1 MHGGLII
8 RHAQAPGH
16 HGQLDAA
23 PHRERPLRAGD
34 RAARRQWL
42 FRTGRLSEAPPE
54 EIAGLLRD
62 LCEMLADVEEKFADA
77 GRAVE
82 AIKRDL
88 FATIAEAA
96 RARAGG

>member
-1 MHGGLII
+1 MSNDELRRILKVFGVSVTDFADEAGRI
-8 RHAQAPGH
+8 
-16 HGQLDAA
+16 
-23 PHRERPLRAGD
+23 RERA
-34 RAARRQWL
+34 
-42 FRTGRLSEAPPE
+42 GRLSEAPPE

-62 LCEMLADVEEKFADA
+62 LCELLSDVEEKFAEA

-88 FATIAEAA
+88 FSTIAEAA